1 MKTLLGLVFALAA
14 VGGCATAPAPVL
26 SSLQVNA
33 FNATVR
39 QAEAAGASEGSTEAA
54 TLLREAKSD
63 FYYAQHLP
71 ADPRRA
77 RDVAVKAQLNATRAL
92 EVAQANARHRLALRS
107 DVSVTETTKQ

>member
-1 MKTLLGLVFALAA
+1 MKTLLALAFA
-14 VGGCATAPAPVL
+14 SFCGCATAPPVL

-39 QAEAAGASEGSTEAA
+39 QAEAAGASNGPAETA

-71 ADPRRA
+71 ADPDRA
-77 RDVAVKAQLNATRAL
+77 RAVAIRAQASATKAL
-92 EVAQANARHRLALRS
+92 EAAQANARNRLALSS
-107 DVSVTETTKQ
+107 DALVTAAAKR